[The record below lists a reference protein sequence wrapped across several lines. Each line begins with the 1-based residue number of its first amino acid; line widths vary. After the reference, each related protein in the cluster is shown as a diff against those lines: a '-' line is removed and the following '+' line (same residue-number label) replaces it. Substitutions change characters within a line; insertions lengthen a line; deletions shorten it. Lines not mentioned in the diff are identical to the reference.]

1 MIMNTGIYKIT
12 NKDYHENPLPYP
24 ALSKGVIC
32 DLLDSP
38 ARAFFNH
45 PQLNPNYVKPE
56 HERKFDL
63 GSAVH
68 DYVLEGGDRI
78 AIISG
83 YDDWK
88 KKEAREAADFAYK
101 INEIPLLEKQFDI
114 VRAISESAMKAIMNC
129 SELGIKSPSSDGDA
143 ELSYIWQEDGV
154 WLKCR
159 PDWLSA
165 DKKLIIDLKT
175 TNSANPD
182 DFVRK
187 VVDLGYDT
195 QSAMYKRGCKA
206 LDGHGVEPEF
216 IFVCVEIVPPYLCSV
231 VSLSAEFQELGNQK
245 VESAIALWRHCLKAG
260 KWPGYRTDRIAWLEA
275 KPWFIS
281 DWESRKYDIE
291 RMLQNG

>member
-1 MIMNTGIYKIT
+1 
-12 NKDYHENPLPYP
+12 
-24 ALSKGVIC
+24 VIK

-38 ARAFFNH
+38 ARAYFNN
-45 PQLNPNYVKPE
+45 PLLNPNYVKPE

-68 DYVLEGGDRI
+68 DYVLEGGGKI
-78 AIISG
+78 EVLYG
-83 YDDWK
+83 FEDWRK
-88 KKEAREAADFAYK
+88 KDAREAAELSYSLG
-101 INEIPLLEKQFDI
+101 NIPLLSHQFDQ

-129 SELGIKSPSSDGDA
+129 SELGIKSPSADGDA

-154 WLKCR
+154 WMRTR
-159 PDWLSA
+159 PDWISA

-182 DFVRK
+182 DFARK
-187 VVDLGYDT
+187 VVDLGYDC
-195 QSAMYKRGCKA
+195 QSALYRRGCKS

-216 IFVCVEIVPPYLCSV
+216 IFICVEVTEPYLCSV

-245 VESAIALWRHCLKAG
+245 VETAIALWRWCLKND
-260 KWPGYRTDRIAWLEA
+260 KWPGYRTDRIAWLET

-281 DWESRKYDIE
+281 DWESRKYDIS
-291 RMLQNG
+291 RMIEGY